1 MKSIILTIV
10 STILGVLTLM
20 IVMTVS
26 GRENRSTEIK
36 SSLPSVVEETVSNME
51 ASQKYSINDTNEF
64 LADLVSSLSVRLD
77 SNSGIAVN
85 ILKCDKDSG
94 ILSVRVTESFT
105 HPNGKPG
112 TVTCDRNVVL
122 NKMPDKDGERHSVI
136 FFIGSDDYKTY
147 YVDDGEY
154 VAAPEDPVM
163 EGKIFYGWKDMGGY
177 LADFSQPVTENMV
190 YYADIR

>member
-36 SSLPSVVEETVSNME
+36 SNLDSVVEETVSNME
-51 ASQKYSINDTNEF
+51 ASQKYSINNTNEF
-64 LADLVSSLSVRLD
+64 LADLVCNLVAELD
-77 SNSGIAVN
+77 SDSGIEVN
-85 ILKCDKDSG
+85 ILKCDKERG
-94 ILSVRVTESFT
+94 ILSVRVTETFK
-105 HPNGKPG
+105 HPIGKPG

-122 NKMPDKDGERHSVI
+122 NKMPVDLPEQHNVI
-136 FFIGSDDYKTY
+136 FFVGSDDYKSY
-147 YVDDGEY
+147 YINDGECME
-154 VAAPEDPVM
+154 APEEPVL
-163 EGKIFYGWKDMGGY
+163 EGKTFYGWKDVEGY
-177 LADFSQPVTENMV
+177 LADFSQPVTEDMI